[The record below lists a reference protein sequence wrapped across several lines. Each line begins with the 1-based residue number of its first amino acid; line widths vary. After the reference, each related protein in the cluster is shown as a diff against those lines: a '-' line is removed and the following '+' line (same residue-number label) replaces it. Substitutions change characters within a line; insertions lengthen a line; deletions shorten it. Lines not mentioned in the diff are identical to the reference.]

1 MDPSTHDAPTAA
13 ASTAAASTLST
24 SAPAP
29 AATTPNART
38 PATRTVGFAIP
49 KLEQSPGT
57 ATRDDGHVSRELK
70 ALRAAAEGAAHVPP
84 GVVASPSAAPSA
96 GSGQESNGIAIPSAG
111 LSADAPVGS
120 REPVMIMPPRAAQSG
135 GGAGAKVKTEPVKGA
150 SASGGEREVDA
161 LTRELAR
168 GASTRDGGRAPE
180 TAAAADDAMVGGGDA
195 NVVGESA
202 TETKEK
208 VVKAHNGPPR
218 DLPPPKPKM
227 TKAERRELQE
237 KQRAA
242 KASAKDGD
250 GGGGASGGSGGAK
263 KVEKSSGDA
272 ASVSGGDKKALAAA
286 SDGSSK
292 KKSEGR
298 ASTTSSSTSPRSVLK
313 ESVSHLRTVNKCY
326 IPNASS
332 LHPAVERLAV
342 DYARGTTSGARER
355 VYSLLR
361 VLRSVVE
368 TFEVPTGTT
377 YAHALTS
384 HLNQVVHV
392 LDKARPMGIA
402 MGNAVRSLKTH
413 LARMSHEEGQHG
425 GGAGD
430 EDYRGKTLMHIDY
443 FIREK
448 LDTALESIVK
458 AGVGLIEH
466 GDVVVTHGA
475 SQAVSAILIKAR
487 DSGVKFSVVV
497 VDSRPSCEGAKILRH
512 LSAHGVDCTF
522 TALNGLSY
530 AMRHATKVLVGA
542 AACMGNGVVLSRV
555 GSSAVAHAACARKIP
570 VYVAAETCKFHE
582 RVQLD
587 ATVFNE
593 LGCDDDVVRLRPG
606 VDGVLASR
614 PANLT
619 IFNVTYDAVP
629 AACVDAIICEA
640 GAITPADVLCYV
652 LHS

>member
-1 MDPSTHDAPTAA
+1 M
-13 ASTAAASTLST
+13 
-24 SAPAP
+24 
-29 AATTPNART
+29 
-38 PATRTVGFAIP
+38 
-49 KLEQSPGT
+49 
-57 ATRDDGHVSRELK
+57 
-70 ALRAAAEGAAHVPP
+70 
-84 GVVASPSAAPSA
+84 
-96 GSGQESNGIAIPSAG
+96 
-111 LSADAPVGS
+111 
-120 REPVMIMPPRAAQSG
+120 
-135 GGAGAKVKTEPVKGA
+135 
-150 SASGGEREVDA
+150 
-161 LTRELAR
+161 
-168 GASTRDGGRAPE
+168 
-180 TAAAADDAMVGGGDA
+180 
-195 NVVGESA
+195 
-202 TETKEK
+202 
-208 VVKAHNGPPR
+208 
-218 DLPPPKPKM
+218 
-227 TKAERRELQE
+227 
-237 KQRAA
+237 
-242 KASAKDGD
+242 
-250 GGGGASGGSGGAK
+250 
-263 KVEKSSGDA
+263 
-272 ASVSGGDKKALAAA
+272 
-286 SDGSSK
+286 
-292 KKSEGR
+292 
-298 ASTTSSSTSPRSVLK
+298 LK

-448 LDTALESIVK
+448 LDAALESIVK

-497 VDSRPSCEGAKILRH
+497 VDSRPSCEGANILRH

-640 GAITPADVLCYV
+640 GAIKPAEVLCYV

>member
-1 MDPSTHDAPTAA
+1 MIMPT
-13 ASTAAASTLST
+13 
-24 SAPAP
+24 
-29 AATTPNART
+29 
-38 PATRTVGFAIP
+38 
-49 KLEQSPGT
+49 
-57 ATRDDGHVSRELK
+57 
-70 ALRAAAEGAAHVPP
+70 RAK
-84 GVVASPSAAPSA
+84 PSA
-96 GSGQESNGIAIPSAG
+96 GVFGSGAPAVAPEPSKGVNG
-111 LSADAPVGS
+111 DQDM
-120 REPVMIMPPRAAQSG
+120 E
-135 GGAGAKVKTEPVKGA
+135 
-150 SASGGEREVDA
+150 A

-168 GASTRDGGRAPE
+168 ATTTTRGVSE
-180 TAAAADDAMVGGGDA
+180 TTAKNAATGGDEGKDVA
-195 NVVGESA
+195 VGNA
-202 TETKEK
+202 KEK
-208 VVKAHNGPPR
+208 KEKGVKTQNAPPR

-227 TKAERRELQE
+227 SKAERRELQE

-250 GGGGASGGSGGAK
+250 AGASGGGGAK
-263 KVEKSSGDA
+263 KVEKSAGGGSDATSASGGGNKGA
-272 ASVSGGDKKALAAA
+272 AGGDKKSSAADA
-286 SDGSSK
+286 SSK
-292 KKSEGR
+292 KKSDGR
-298 ASTTSSSTSPRSVLK
+298 ASTSSPRSVLK
-313 ESVSHLRTVNKCY
+313 ESVSHLRAVNKCY

-368 TFEVPTGTT
+368 SFEVPTGMT

-413 LARMSHEEGQHG
+413 LARMSHEEGQG
-425 GGAGD
+425 GLGD

-448 LDTALESIVK
+448 LDAALESIVK
-458 AGVGLIEH
+458 AGVGLIEP
-466 GDVVVTHGA
+466 GDVIITHGA
-475 SQAVSAILIKAR
+475 SQAVSAILIKAHAT
-487 DSGVKFSVVV
+487 GVKFSVTI
-497 VDSRPSCEGAKILRH
+497 VDSRPSCEGAKILRN
-512 LSAHGVDCTF
+512 LSAHGIDCTF

-530 AMRHATKVLVGA
+530 AMKHATKVLVGA

-606 VDGVLASR
+606 LDGVLASR
-614 PANLT
+614 PASLT
-619 IFNVTYDAVP
+619 IFNVTYDAIP
-629 AACVDAIICEA
+629 ARCVDAIVCEV
-640 GAITPADVLCYV
+640 GSIKPAEVLCYV